1 TLIQLTIQIIII
13 VDLTFQNT
21 KEEGVNSSE
30 RILQPCLPH
39 SMPKYGMK
47 LSINDKTDSA
57 YVSRSNDNDNQNY
70 IEIRSC
76 HADERLNWTMLE
88 QADRL
93 NGKWTVAVA
102 LFITIISNIMLPLLA
117 AKHFIFAIFARILCG
132 IADAFLTPSISSM
145 IVRWFPPKERS
156 FAIGFITG
164 GRQIVTIESIAF
176 FRIFSISGS
185 IFCIRMS
192 DLSIVLFY
200 SMNPIN

>member
-1 TLIQLTIQIIII
+1 
-13 VDLTFQNT
+13 
-21 KEEGVNSSE
+21 
-30 RILQPCLPH
+30 
-39 SMPKYGMK
+39 MPKYGMK

-88 QADRL
+88 QGMVLCAQNIGSLFMLIIGPQADRL

-164 GRQIVTIESIAF
+164 GRQIGLK
-176 FRIFSISGS
+176 FSILNYFSNF
-185 IFCIRMS
+185 IYI
-192 DLSIVLFY
+192 
-200 SMNPIN
+200 